1 MKSRSFPRAAWLLIS
16 LLFFCAPRL
25 QAQLAGQWKAI
36 GPLSS
41 PVEKLTTDGT
51 ALYANSYAGIYR
63 SMDQGETWSLA
74 LPNAP
79 MELYRDE
86 TFFNRVLQL
95 DASPSGVYA
104 LGHDYENATLVR
116 SVNQGPWAPVAGW
129 DSVRDYLLDSWDR
142 PVTFI
147 AAGSR
152 LLAGKLGHPDLVR
165 SDDGGATW
173 TLQPHVLPGGV
184 HLFWEWDA
192 QNHVLHFG
200 KTGQV
205 SASYDQGLSWHPYPT
220 GSLPAAPAAIAAKG
234 PRLYAAVP
242 GYGLYRSAS
251 WVPWVRV
258 QSQPP
263 FTDITGLA
271 ISNDRLYAASARQGV
286 WQSTDHGVTWLAAG
300 LEDELLSGLYTLDG
314 TLFACGADG
323 VYRKAPG
330 ANTWTPFVEGLGN
343 ARVTRITTGA
353 SGLFV
358 AGFEEGTYDDE
369 EESGTIYASAHP
381 NRRWAQRQGA
391 EFASGNY
398 FVKAFYPQQDT
409 LVAVLRSN
417 YGVGEEVPEILT
429 AWRLQTN
436 NNRPEL
442 QLLDDADGV
451 SSYEAFFDNV
461 TSAAYAGAFYYTWNQ
476 YQLSYTALFRAGPAS
491 STFGTPVFPGPV
503 NRIYARGQVLIAAT
517 PNGIFYSFDQ
527 AQTWPTHLLA
537 GYNIL
542 SITQRGLNWYAETP
556 LGYCKYT
563 ASGTSFSGSFPA
575 AFTPGIW
582 NKGILYR
589 IEAGVVQY
597 SVNEGASWSSLSGMP
612 PATALA
618 VSNDYLYAGTDGK
631 GVWRRTE
638 VRGNVILPEE
648 ASEFSLRPAAD
659 AAQLTAFPNPASE
672 FLAVEALESGQL
684 ELISIEGRVLLA
696 QSFSPPQQVLSL
708 ASVPA
713 GVYTLRLRSGTA
725 VQTLRIVRR

>member
-358 AGFEEGTYDDE
+358 AGFEEGSYDDE

-381 NRRWAQRQGA
+381 NRRWAQIEGGR
-391 EFASGNY
+391 SGY
-398 FVKAFYPQQDT
+398 GYMVKQLYPQQDT
-409 LVAVLRSN
+409 LTAVFRTSASN
-417 YGVGEEVPEILT
+417 DLYEGILV
-429 AWRLQTN
+429 LQFSLL
-436 NNRPEL
+436 NNRPVL
-442 QLLDDADGV
+442 MMLDSAGAYQGEEMDHV
-451 SSYEAFFDNV
+451 V
-461 TSAAYAGAFYYTWNQ
+461 SAAYAGEVYFVSGGSKNLYR
-476 YQLSYTALFRAGPAS
+476 SPA
-491 STFGTPVFPGPV
+491 TPVFPGPV

-527 AQTWPTHLLA
+527 AQTWPVRQLH
-537 GYNIL
+537 GQNVL
-542 SITQRGLNWYAETP
+542 SITLRGACYYAETP
-556 LGYCKYT
+556 QGYWQST
-563 ASGTSFSGSFPA
+563 SSGGWNFPA
-575 AFTPGIW
+575 AFTPGVW
-582 NKGILYR
+582 SKGILYR
-589 IEAGVVQY
+589 VNSGVVEY
-597 SVNEGASWSSLSGMP
+597 RDEAAAAWTPLPGT
-612 PATALA
+612 PAVTAIA
-618 VSNDYLYAGTDGK
+618 ANDDFLYAGTNGQ
-631 GVWRRTE
+631 GVWRTSTLRMAQ
-638 VRGNVILPEE
+638 E

-659 AAQLTAFPNPASE
+659 AAQLTAFPNPAGE

-725 VQTLRIVRR
+725 VQTLRIVRQ